1 MFDLYEFR
9 FTEKQITQEFCVFM
23 MVYFAVQTKSYLNL
37 NNYFVL
43 CGRIKCA
50 RVWAQLQLCEND
62 SEADG
67 LQKDCFSILDFQRYF
82 PFSSSSQPI
91 FF

>member
-23 MVYFAVQTKSYLNL
+23 MVYFAVQTKSYLNP

-43 CGRIKCA
+43 CGRIKICA
-50 RVWAQLQLCEND
+50 RV
-62 SEADG
+62 
-67 LQKDCFSILDFQRYF
+67 
-82 PFSSSSQPI
+82 
-91 FF
+91 